1 MSESATAKN
10 IRVHLRLSVV
20 NKETLE
26 FMNTKKILLGG
37 EWREASETIQ
47 VVNPF
52 TNERIAEVFSVNASD
67 NEIAITHAEK
77 AASEMKR
84 LARYEIAR
92 GLRKIA
98 DGIEKRQEEFAE
110 IIAREAAKPIKT
122 ARGEVQRGIATFA
135 WAAGEAER
143 FAGEIVPVDT
153 IATGKGKT
161 AYTKRIPRGVI
172 YGITPFNFP
181 LNLVGHKVA
190 PALAAGNAIIIKPSQ
205 RTPLTAL
212 LLGEV
217 FLESGMP
224 ESALQI
230 VPMDTKYIE
239 TVYADERVK
248 MISFTGS
255 AEIGWQIKAKANK
268 KQVALE
274 LGGNA
279 PVIVDE
285 SADLEHSLKQTT
297 TGAFIYAGQVCISV
311 QRVLVHEKIFDDWT
325 EKFVEK
331 AVNLKKGNPLD
342 EATELSAMIDEA
354 AARKAQNWVTEAAD
368 NGAKILCGNTREG
381 ALLDA
386 TVVTDTTPEMRV
398 VSEEIFAPVAAVERF
413 ADFHEAVEIANR
425 TKYGLQAGVFTND
438 LKNMQFAAENLEYGG
453 VIINDAPTFR
463 VDNMPYGGT
472 KDSGFGREGVRYAM
486 EEMSEIRLIVTNI

>member
-1 MSESATAKN
+1 MS
-10 IRVHLRLSVV
+10 VQ
-20 NKETLE
+20 
-26 FMNTKKILLGG
+26 KKILIGG
-37 EWREASETIQ
+37 EWREASESLA
-47 VVNPF
+47 VSNPF
-52 TNERIAEVFSVNASD
+52 SGEQIAEVFSVNEAENS
-67 NEIAITHAEK
+67 EAISMAE
-77 AASEMKR
+77 AAAKEMR
-84 LARYEIAR
+84 VLARFEIAR

-98 DGIEKRQEEFAE
+98 EGIERRKNQFVET
-110 IIAREAAKPIKT
+110 IAREAAKPVKA
-122 ARGEVQRGIATFA
+122 ARGEVERGIATFA

-161 AYTKRIPRGVI
+161 AYTKFVPRGVI

-217 FLESGMP
+217 FMESGLP

-230 VPMDTKYIE
+230 VPMDTKYIDA
-239 TVYADERVK
+239 VYTDERVK

-255 AEIGWQIKAKANK
+255 AEVGWNIKAKAHK
-268 KQVALE
+268 KMVTLE

-279 PVIVDE
+279 PVIVDG
-285 SADLEHSLKQTT
+285 SADFERSLRQTT
-297 TGAFIYAGQVCISV
+297 VGAFTYAGQVCISV
-311 QRVLVHEKIFDDWT
+311 QRVFIHDKIFDRWT
-325 EKFVEK
+325 EKFIESARK
-331 AVNLKKGNPLD
+331 LKKGDPLD
-342 EATELSAMIDEA
+342 EETELSSMIDTQAAEKAQSWVREA
-354 AARKAQNWVTEAAD
+354 AA
-368 NGAKILCGNTREG
+368 NGARILCGNAREE

-386 TVVTDTTPEMRV
+386 TVVTNTNPEMRIA
-398 VSEEIFAPVAAVERF
+398 SEEIFAPVATVEKF
-413 ADFHEAVEIANR
+413 SDFEEAVDLANN
-425 TKYGLQAGVFTND
+425 TKYGLQAGVFTNS
-438 LKNMQFAAENLEYGG
+438 LENMQYASDNLEYGG
-453 VIINDAPTFR
+453 IVINDVPTFR

-486 EEMSEIRLIVTNI
+486 EEMSEIRLIVLNS